1 MIIFFKKWSSSIGAP
16 LRRPALTVLN
26 CSSPGRSMVIL
37 ALYYFCSCS
46 ESSKCTSSKKKILHL
61 GCAVKFHFRTHRTIT
76 VREYQYSGKKESSTI
91 WKNFWKQMNHPNLI
105 SSDFGCSL
113 NSTLPQYLR
122 TLSCNFPCKNSY
134 FVSLYNLNSKTTC
147 IDSNELLGTIW
158 NETWWNEIVTKT
170 K

>member
-26 CSSPGRSMVIL
+26 CSSSGRSMVIL

-76 VREYQYSGKKESSTI
+76 VREYQYSGKKNPLPSERT
-91 WKNFWKQMNHPNLI
+91 
-105 SSDFGCSL
+105 FG
-113 NSTLPQYLR
+113 
-122 TLSCNFPCKNSY
+122 
-134 FVSLYNLNSKTTC
+134 SK
-147 IDSNELLGTIW
+147 
-158 NETWWNEIVTKT
+158 
-170 K
+170 